1 MPGPALRARRNE
13 RRALIPLKARRH
25 RRTPGDAGEHG
36 TDDRRER
43 VQRKLRKLGSGSSGQ
58 STRRLSLARPVS
70 AGLSHSKQPD
80 DLFWRVGE
88 HYPHYQEPDARCL
101 QLDAA
106 DDGGLKLLL

>member
-1 MPGPALRARRNE
+1 MNGARSFRSKLVGTDE
-13 RRALIPLKARRH
+13 RRGMLANMGPMIGASASN
-25 RRTPGDAGEHG
+25 GNSASS
-36 TDDRRER
+36 
-43 VQRKLRKLGSGSSGQ
+43 GSGSSGQ